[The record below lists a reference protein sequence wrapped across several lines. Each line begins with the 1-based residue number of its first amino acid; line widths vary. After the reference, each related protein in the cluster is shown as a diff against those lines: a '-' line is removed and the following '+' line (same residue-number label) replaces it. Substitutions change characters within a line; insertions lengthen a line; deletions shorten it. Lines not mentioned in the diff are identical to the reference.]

1 MIIRLAI
8 NALSL
13 FIVAYLLEGLEVEG
27 ITAALVAALVLGIVN
42 AVIRP
47 VILLFTLPLNVL
59 TLGLFTF
66 VVNAALLY
74 LVAQVVR
81 GFSVENFWAAL
92 LGAVLLTVVSMIL
105 SGLVRR

>member
-1 MIIRLAI
+1 VIIRLAI

-27 ITAALVAALVLGIVN
+27 ITAALVAALVLGMVN

-47 VILLFTLPLNVL
+47 LILLFTLPLNVL

>member
-27 ITAALVAALVLGIVN
+27 ITAALVAALVLGMVN

-47 VILLFTLPLNVL
+47 LILLFTLPLNVL